1 MKAVNNNI
9 IFSSLASRTLKI
21 VGVIL
26 ILAFLLDF
34 IILLFPFRA
43 QDKSWQINFA
53 TQIID
58 RGTIPMVGTALLLTG
73 YWIENIINDAANTR
87 QSGVN
92 LRFLL
97 LILASLL
104 GLLFL
109 LLSPLHINNILQ
121 ARSEAIARI
130 DEEVKQA
137 ESQLQTQITTQRTQ
151 ISTQV
156 TALLQNEQQLNAA
169 LQSPQV
175 PEQFKNILRQAQ
187 QNPQALDQIIDQQL
201 NADTLRN
208 QALEQIQT
216 RRREVEERAQEQVQS
231 GIGSGIRSLLLSI
244 GYILIGWTGLR
255 NINTLPPERRN
266 YTDY

>member
-21 VGVIL
+21 VGIIL

-34 IILLFPFRA
+34 IILLFPFQA
-43 QDKSWQINFA
+43 QEQAWQLNFA

-58 RGTIPMVGTALLLTG
+58 RGTIPMVGTALLLAG
-73 YWIENIINDAANTR
+73 YWIENTISDAAANGR
-87 QSGVN
+87 QSGLN

-121 ARSEAIARI
+121 ARSDAIARI
-130 DEEVKQA
+130 NEEASQA
-137 ESQLQTQITTQRTQ
+137 ENQLQTQITTQRTQ
-151 ISTQV
+151 IRTQV
-156 TALLQNEQQLNAA
+156 AALLQSEQQLNAA

-208 QALEQIQT
+208 QALEQIRT
-216 RRREVEERAQEQVQS
+216 RRQEVEQRAQEQVQS

-255 NINTLPPERRN
+255 NINTSAERRN